1 LTSAVCGFLLTIVT
15 QHYLILVLYCL
26 FIMLCG
32 VNVAIVNG
40 ASVDLFPT
48 HLRSMAVCISMLAGR
63 FGTAVASAMIGRF
76 IETHCVLTY
85 NLVAGLTLSLF
96 FVQFLIPDSK

>member
-1 LTSAVCGFLLTIVT
+1 
-15 QHYLILVLYCL
+15 
-26 FIMLCG
+26 MLCG

-48 HLRSMAVCISMLAGR
+48 HLRSMAVCISMLMGR
-63 FGTAVASAMIGRF
+63 FGTAIASYLIGLF
-76 IETHCVLTY
+76 IETHCILTY
-85 NLVAGLTLSLF
+85 NLVSGLTLILF